1 MTQAF
6 LSNIFVCE
14 RKIFFGRKEKEI
26 VLGAVSNTDNGEEI
40 QSLSKKQN
48 KLLPLI
54 WKCSLLK
61 TFRRYLK
68 TFYICTHENINPEE
82 EVRSM
87 VQGISL

>member
-1 MTQAF
+1 MFVTQTF
-6 LSNIFVCE
+6 LSM
-14 RKIFFGRKEKEI
+14 IFFCVKKRENTLKKKEI

-61 TFRRYLK
+61 TFRD
-68 TFYICTHENINPEE
+68 I
-82 EVRSM
+82 
-87 VQGISL
+87 